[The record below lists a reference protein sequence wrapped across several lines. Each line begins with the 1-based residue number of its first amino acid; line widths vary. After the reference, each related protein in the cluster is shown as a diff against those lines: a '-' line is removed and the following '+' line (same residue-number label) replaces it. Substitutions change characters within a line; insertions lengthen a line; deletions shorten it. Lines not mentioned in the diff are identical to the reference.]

1 MLIAQLLIVLR
12 ALCLTFLLS
21 TDHACARYL
30 QKTLLKSLS
39 SLTKRM
45 ANERDSAGSFDPLA
59 LIEALCQCL
68 DVAGSPNYY
77 DLPILESSLE
87 CLLHLTARYVKRVV

>member
-45 ANERDSAGSFDPLA
+45 ASERDSAGSFDPLA

-68 DVAGSPNYY
+68 DVAGSPSYY

-87 CLLHLTARYVKRVV
+87 CLLHLTVRCVKCIA